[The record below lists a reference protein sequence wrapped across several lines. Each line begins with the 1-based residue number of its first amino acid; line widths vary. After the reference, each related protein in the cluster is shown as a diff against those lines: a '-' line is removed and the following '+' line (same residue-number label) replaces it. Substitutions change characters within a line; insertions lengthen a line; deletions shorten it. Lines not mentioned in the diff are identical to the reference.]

1 MCDRPTSATSS
12 TMATFRITMRLFTR
26 ADSLIPMT
34 STADISATIK
44 TAGRL
49 TIAPVR
55 LSPGCA
61 HPTAWAAT
69 CAVVHSWV
77 GGAVRLAGIR
87 TPNRPSSDTKW
98 PDQPTPTVAAPAAYS
113 STRSQPMIQAASSP
127 MVAYEYVYA
136 LPATGTALAISA
148 WHRPANP
155 QAMPTRIIESGT
167 AGP

>member
-1 MCDRPTSATSS
+1 
-12 TMATFRITMRLFTR
+12 MRVFTR
-26 ADSLIPMT
+26 ADSFIPMI
-34 STADISATIK
+34 STADISATMP

-49 TIAPVR
+49 MIAPVR

-61 HPTAWAAT
+61 HPTAWAVT
-69 CAVVHSWV
+69 CAVVHSCV

-87 TPNRPSSDTKW
+87 TPNRPSRDTKW

-148 WHRPANP
+148 
-155 QAMPTRIIESGT
+155 
-167 AGP
+167 

>member
-1 MCDRPTSATSS
+1 MNGVQLAGRTCGRPTSTTSK
-12 TMATFRITMRLFTR
+12 TIPTLRTTIRLLTR

-34 STADISATIK
+34 STADISATMP

-49 TIAPVR
+49 MMAPVR
-55 LSPGCA
+55 LSPGWA
-61 HPTAWAAT
+61 QPTAWAVTWAM
-69 CAVVHSWV
+69 VHNCV

-87 TPNRPSSDTKW
+87 TPNSPSRDTKW

-113 STRSQPMIQAASSP
+113 STRSQPMIQAANSP

-148 WHRPANP
+148 
-155 QAMPTRIIESGT
+155 
-167 AGP
+167 